1 MTKKKAAK
9 PKPRSTFECSLD
21 VATRRLEKALA
32 EQQNYSA
39 RLQALE
45 REIPHLQAVIRVLA
59 PMVGSPSGVSM
70 AAPVTAAATT
80 VTLPPLRSPLQAPGV
95 PAHLEKFLRHIPQV
109 PPLAATPPN
118 GEVDPAPE
126 DQDTF
131 LNDGLGKELLP

>member
-126 DQDTF
+126 D
-131 LNDGLGKELLP
+131 